1 MVCHVSQTESPQ
13 GKTSPIENDQ
23 ELIEMQNHAPLSI
36 CSARAR
42 RAAIT
47 LVELLVVVAIMGIL
61 VAILLPAVQAARE
74 VARRTQCRNNLQQF
88 GLATQTYAAAKKM
101 FPPSVMLGPNFGAWS
116 AQARLLPFID
126 DYTLYQGID
135 FTLSYS
141 VQITAVGKAV
151 KSTYLPLLHCPSE
164 ANLNAKLAADGSVDN
179 WPLNYAV
186 NIGPWLVWDPN
197 MQTGGQGAFIPNG
210 KLRPAHFTDGLSKT
224 LGFAEVKAFNPFMN
238 GAAAANPTMPADP
251 SVVCGMGG
259 TFKATSFAH
268 QEWTDGRMKETGFTA
283 VFPPNTQAQ
292 CTQGGVLY
300 DMDWIN
306 QSEVAPPAV
315 GAVSYS
321 VVTSR
326 SFHTGHVNASL
337 MDGSVHTFADG
348 IDPRIWRALS
358 TRNGCESVGAN
369 QW

>member
-1 MVCHVSQTESPQ
+1 ME
-13 GKTSPIENDQ
+13 
-23 ELIEMQNHAPLSI
+23 NHAAIFFRLP
-36 CSARAR
+36 RAR
-42 RAAIT
+42 RTAFT
-47 LVELLVVVAIMGIL
+47 LVELLVVIAIMGIL
-61 VAILLPAVQAARE
+61 IAILLPAVQAARE
-74 VARRTQCRNNLQQF
+74 AARRTQCQNNLKQF
-88 GLATQTYAAAKKM
+88 GLATQNYVTAKKL
-101 FPPSVMLGPNFGAWS
+101 FPPSVMLGPNLGAWS
-116 AQARLLPFID
+116 AQARLLPFME
-126 DYTLYQGID
+126 DYTLYKGID

-141 VQITAVGKAV
+141 AQVTDVGKAV
-151 KSTYLPLLHCPSE
+151 KSTYLPMMHCPTE
-164 ANLNAKLAADGSVDN
+164 ANVNAKLAADGSVDN

-186 NIGPWLVWDPN
+186 NIGSWLVWDPN
-197 MQTGGQGAFIPNG
+197 TQTGGLGAFIPNG

-238 GAAAANPTMPADP
+238 GAAAANPTMPTDP
-251 SVVCGMGG
+251 SAVCGMGG

-283 VFPPNTQAQ
+283 VFTPNTQVQ
-292 CTQGGVLY
+292 CTQAGGLY

-326 SFHTGHVNASL
+326 SFHSGHVNGSL

-348 IDPRIWRALS
+348 IDLNVWQALS
-358 TRNGCESVGAN
+358 TRNGGESVGAN
-369 QW
+369 LW